1 MNLVEMRARVR
12 QDLQDEDP
20 ADYHWTNDQ
29 IDGNVLRAATEYS
42 NVRPIEQESDVATT
56 ANDQELDVTGLA
68 DLVRVVQIE
77 FPIGYREPHYQRFS
91 FYAGKVHMIDKG
103 TGDNARVRWHRK
115 HVLAVGSTT
124 IPVEH
129 DEVIILGATGY
140 LAKSAAAYTVD
151 RASIAGRWGNI
162 NYRAWGEERLGRYD
176 AALATLARRL
186 CIKQMHA
193 EEG

>member
-20 ADYHWTNDQ
+20 ADYHWTDDQ
-29 IDGNVLRAATEYS
+29 IDGAILRAATEYS
-42 NVRPIEQESDVATT
+42 NVRPIEQEDDIVTT
-56 ANDQELDVTGLA
+56 ANDRELDVSGLT
-68 DLVRVVQIE
+68 DLIRVVSIE

-91 FYAGKVHMIDKG
+91 FYAGKVHMIDLG
-103 TGDNARVRWHRK
+103 TGEDARVRWHRK
-115 HVLAVGSTT
+115 HTLDAVSST

-129 DEVIILGATGY
+129 DEIVILGATGY

-162 NYRAWGEERLGRYD
+162 NYRAWAEERLQRYD
-176 AALATLARRL
+176 AALATLARRVNRRTL
-186 CIKQMHA
+186 YI
-193 EEG
+193 